1 MQQSTYVYPA
11 PASTSRPSFPNTNLI
26 KSQYE
31 YPPSEPSFSP
41 HDQHGFLDSSMQRKR
56 PMRQRRAS
64 SAPAP
69 DMSLI
74 LQAASLITEEENSY
88 SSAENAASCIE
99 PVEEAAKRRK
109 MSVLEALRML
119 SEPTP
124 MQQQLQPHS
133 PAYFDSSYLHLSS
146 AVSSTAVSPLGTGLV
161 DTASTSEPNLAC
173 LSKAS
178 LELGRLPGSEG
189 KKSSLAIITDTLF
202 ISPGAPASAR
212 CVGGN
217 LLVGGRKMSLS
228 NLVSRR
234 ESIYGLNAAMFV
246 ASPTFERSLAAVSI
260 VKEEDGAEIETI
272 KLQA

>member
-1 MQQSTYVYPA
+1 MQH
-11 PASTSRPSFPNTNLI
+11 N
-26 KSQYE
+26 
-31 YPPSEPSFSP
+31 
-41 HDQHGFLDSSMQRKR
+41 R
-56 PMRQRRAS
+56 PMRRQRRAS

-74 LQAASLITEEENSY
+74 LQAASLITQQENSY
-88 SSAENAASCIE
+88 STFENPPTCIE

-124 MQQQLQPHS
+124 MQQQQQPQP
-133 PAYFDSSYLHLSS
+133 PAYIDSSCVHLSS
-146 AVSSTAVSPLGTGLV
+146 AASSTAVSPSGTGLV
-161 DTASTSEPNLAC
+161 DGPGVSEPGLTC
-173 LSKAS
+173 LYKAS
-178 LELGRLPGSEG
+178 LELGRFPASEA

-202 ISPGAPASAR
+202 IPPGAPASAR
-212 CVGGN
+212 CVGRN
-217 LLVGGRKMSLS
+217 VMVGGRKMSLS

-246 ASPTFERSLAAVSI
+246 SSPTFERSLAAVSI
-260 VKEEDGAEIETI
+260 LKEEEGAEIENV

>member
-1 MQQSTYVYPA
+1 M
-11 PASTSRPSFPNTNLI
+11 R
-26 KSQYE
+26 
-31 YPPSEPSFSP
+31 
-41 HDQHGFLDSSMQRKR
+41 
-56 PMRQRRAS
+56 RQRRAS

-74 LQAASLITEEENSY
+74 LQAASLITEQENSY
-88 SSAENAASCIE
+88 STFKNPPTCIE

-124 MQQQLQPHS
+124 IQQQQQPQP
-133 PAYFDSSYLHLSS
+133 PAYIDSSCVHLSS
-146 AVSSTAVSPLGTGLV
+146 AASSTAVSPSGTGLA
-161 DTASTSEPNLAC
+161 DIPGASEPSLTC
-173 LSKAS
+173 LYKAS
-178 LELGRLPGSEG
+178 LELGRFPASEA

-202 ISPGAPASAR
+202 IPPGAPASAR
-212 CVGGN
+212 CVM
-217 LLVGGRKMSLS
+217 VGGRKMSLS

-246 ASPTFERSLAAVSI
+246 SSPTFERSLAAVSI
-260 VKEEDGAEIETI
+260 VKEEEGAEIENV